1 MGSTDKTSSKILREP
16 NIEFWQGG
24 HDIDGGEDPDSDD
37 ASHSGRHAVAEDP
50 PSQLI
55 GQFLHGQTASRGDV
69 SLDMDLEMDELR
81 HEVAPV
87 APVPK
92 SPAPLPPKP
101 ASDPNAPKEIR
112 VSFHPPGSGSGGAAT
127 DTSTETPRRHVQHR
141 SSPSNN
147 DISRSSG
154 AEEEVLK
161 PAPASSFRKQSTL
174 LLAKTRSRLMDPP
187 EESDLRSG
195 RGMRSG
201 PLWSGMLGRA
211 AGEDNDEDD
220 LLLEEDLPE
229 EYKKANLSAMT
240 LLQWVSLF
248 SMIAALVCTLTIPIL
263 KGRDIWKLK
272 LWKWEVMVLVLICG
286 RLVSG
291 WVIRVLVFFI
301 ERNFMLRKRVLYF
314 VYGIRKA
321 VQNCLWLGLVLIA
334 WHALFGRKVRR
345 ETRSSS
351 LEYVTKVLVCL
362 LVATLLWLVKTLII
376 KVFASSFQ
384 VSIYFDR
391 IQQSLFNQYVIET
404 LSGPPNIEIQRI
416 GEEVEKFEEEVQ
428 TLQNA
433 GAAVPPGLKPPPI
446 PTKSGRIIGSG
457 GLGQKSLRMKN
468 VRFSR
473 AMSKKDDDGI
483 TINHLHRL
491 NPRNV
496 SAWNMKRLINMISH
510 GVLSTLDEQTP
521 SFTNE
526 DESATLIRSENE
538 AKAAARKIFQNVA
551 KPGSKYIYLED
562 LMRFMQEDEALKTM
576 SLIEG
581 ADESEEISKSALK
594 NWLVNAFR
602 ERRALALTLNDTKT
616 AVHKLHR
623 VINVIVGII
632 VAIIWLLILG
642 IATSKFLLF
651 LSSQLVLVAFIFGNS
666 CKTVFEA
673 IIFLFVMHP
682 FDVGDRV
689 EVDQVQM
696 VVEEMNILT
705 TVFLRYDEQ
714 KIVYP
719 NSILSTKAIGNY
731 YRSPDMGDAIEFCIH
746 VSTPAENIA
755 AMKHRIKS
763 YIEIKKEHWY
773 PSPMI
778 IMKDLEELK
787 RVRMAVWPR
796 HRMNHQDMDEKW
808 VRRGVLI
815 EEMVKIFK
823 ELDIQ
828 YRLLPIDINVR
839 ALPPVNS
846 ARVPPGWTTSNS

>member
-1 MGSTDKTSSKILREP
+1 
-16 NIEFWQGG
+16 
-24 HDIDGGEDPDSDD
+24 
-37 ASHSGRHAVAEDP
+37 
-50 PSQLI
+50 
-55 GQFLHGQTASRGDV
+55 
-69 SLDMDLEMDELR
+69 
-81 HEVAPV
+81 
-87 APVPK
+87 
-92 SPAPLPPKP
+92 
-101 ASDPNAPKEIR
+101 
-112 VSFHPPGSGSGGAAT
+112 
-127 DTSTETPRRHVQHR
+127 
-141 SSPSNN
+141 
-147 DISRSSG
+147 
-154 AEEEVLK
+154 
-161 PAPASSFRKQSTL
+161 
-174 LLAKTRSRLMDPP
+174 
-187 EESDLRSG
+187 
-195 RGMRSG
+195 
-201 PLWSGMLGRA
+201 
-211 AGEDNDEDD
+211 
-220 LLLEEDLPE
+220 
-229 EYKKANLSAMT
+229 
-240 LLQWVSLF
+240 
-248 SMIAALVCTLTIPIL
+248 
-263 KGRDIWKLK
+263 
-272 LWKWEVMVLVLICG
+272 
-286 RLVSG
+286 
-291 WVIRVLVFFI
+291 
-301 ERNFMLRKRVLYF
+301 
-314 VYGIRKA
+314 
-321 VQNCLWLGLVLIA
+321 
-334 WHALFGRKVRR
+334 
-345 ETRSSS
+345 
-351 LEYVTKVLVCL
+351 
-362 LVATLLWLVKTLII
+362 
-376 KVFASSFQ
+376 
-384 VSIYFDR
+384 
-391 IQQSLFNQYVIET
+391 
-404 LSGPPNIEIQRI
+404 
-416 GEEVEKFEEEVQ
+416 
-428 TLQNA
+428 
-433 GAAVPPGLKPPPI
+433 
-446 PTKSGRIIGSG
+446 
-457 GLGQKSLRMKN
+457 
-468 VRFSR
+468 
-473 AMSKKDDDGI
+473 
-483 TINHLHRL
+483 
-491 NPRNV
+491 
-496 SAWNMKRLINMISH
+496 MKRLINMISH

-731 YRSPDMGDAIEFCIH
+731 YRSPDMGDAID
-746 VSTPAENIA
+746 
-755 AMKHRIKS
+755 

-787 RVRMAVWPR
+787 RVRMA
-796 HRMNHQDMDEKW
+796 KW

>member
-1 MGSTDKTSSKILREP
+1 
-16 NIEFWQGG
+16 
-24 HDIDGGEDPDSDD
+24 
-37 ASHSGRHAVAEDP
+37 
-50 PSQLI
+50 
-55 GQFLHGQTASRGDV
+55 
-69 SLDMDLEMDELR
+69 
-81 HEVAPV
+81 
-87 APVPK
+87 
-92 SPAPLPPKP
+92 
-101 ASDPNAPKEIR
+101 
-112 VSFHPPGSGSGGAAT
+112 
-127 DTSTETPRRHVQHR
+127 
-141 SSPSNN
+141 
-147 DISRSSG
+147 
-154 AEEEVLK
+154 
-161 PAPASSFRKQSTL
+161 
-174 LLAKTRSRLMDPP
+174 MDPP
-187 EESDLRSG
+187 EESDLHSG

-201 PLWSGMLGRA
+201 PLRSVMLGRA

-334 WHALFGRKVRR
+334 WRVLFDKKVQR

-362 LVATLLWLVKTLII
+362 LVGTLLWLLKTLIL
-376 KVFASSFQ
+376 KVLASSFH
-384 VSIYFDR
+384 VSTFFDR
-391 IQQSLFNQYVIET
+391 IQESLFNQYVIET

-416 GEEVEKFEEEVQ
+416 GEEEEEKFEEEVE
-428 TLQNA
+428 TLQKA
-433 GAAVPPGLKPPPI
+433 GATVPPGLKPPPV
-446 PTKSGRIIGSG
+446 PTKSGRIIGNS
-457 GLGQKSLRMKN
+457 GLGQKDPRVKN
-468 VRFSR
+468 VRFSW
-473 AMSKKDDDGI
+473 AMSKKDDEGI
-483 TINHLHRL
+483 TIDHLHRL

-496 SAWNMKRLINMISH
+496 SAWNMKRLINMIRH
-510 GVLSTLDEQTP
+510 GVLSTLDEQIP
-521 SFTNE
+521 SSTKE
-526 DESATLIRSENE
+526 DESATLIRSEKE
-538 AKAAARKIFQNVA
+538 AKAAARKIFQNAA

-562 LMRFMQEDEALKTM
+562 LMLFMQEDEALKTM
-576 SLIEG
+576 SLFEG
-581 ADESEEISKSALK
+581 ADESQKISKSGLK

-616 AVHKLHR
+616 AVHTLHR
-623 VINVIVGII
+623 VIN
-632 VAIIWLLILG
+632 
-642 IATSKFLLF
+642 
-651 LSSQLVLVAFIFGNS
+651 
-666 CKTVFEA
+666 TVFEA

-705 TVFLRYDEQ
+705 TVFLRYDNQ

-719 NSILSTKAIGNY
+719 NSTLSTKAIGNY
-731 YRSPDMGDAIEFCIH
+731 NRSPDMGDAIEFCVH
-746 VSTPAENIA
+746 VSTPAEKIA
-755 AMKHRIKS
+755 AMKNRIKS
-763 YIEIKKEHWY
+763 YIDIKQEHWY
-773 PSPMI
+773 PSPTI

-796 HRMNHQDMDEKW
+796 HRMNHQDMGEKW
-808 VRRGVLI
+808 ARRSFLI

-846 ARVPPGWTTSNS
+846 ARVPPGWMTGNS